1 MTNLKRFINDS
12 VLFKGD
18 KADKIMGR
26 IFWGNM
32 TIVILM
38 ILQFL
43 LKYNYYLVYAC
54 S

>member
-1 MTNLKRFINDS
+1 MPNTKRFINDC
-12 VLFKGD
+12 VLFRGD

-38 ILQFL
+38 ILQIL
-43 LKYNYYLVYAC
+43 LKYNF
-54 S
+54 